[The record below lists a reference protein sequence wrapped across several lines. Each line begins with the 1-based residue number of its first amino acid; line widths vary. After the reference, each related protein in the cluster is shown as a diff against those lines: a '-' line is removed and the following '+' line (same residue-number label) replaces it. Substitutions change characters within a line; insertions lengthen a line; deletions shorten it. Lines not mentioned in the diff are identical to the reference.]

1 MSLIEARPLVE
12 AEYRDIDTETV
23 DVVSAIALDEAS
35 PQEEVELVCFIKRS
49 HLYSS
54 EIFAFFPKNSI
65 ILTIKIF

>member
-1 MSLIEARPLVE
+1 MSLRVARPLV
-12 AEYRDIDTETV
+12 AAGLRDIDTETV
-23 DVVSAIALDEAS
+23 DVVSAIALDEMS
-35 PQEEVELVCFIKRS
+35 PQEEVELVCFIKIS